1 MGWKV
6 IHLTK
11 PCKIKVKDE
20 NLLLI
25 FSDSEKEESI
35 KVTIND
41 IDFIL
46 FDNTQFSI
54 TGKAIELLSK
64 NGIATLFIDEEFH
77 PSSILV
83 PYHTHTLLTEMANIQ
98 ISITQEFKAQAW
110 QNIIKSKISNQA
122 ITLKYWSKEEF
133 EELNNLSQNVELF
146 DKNNDEAQ
154 SARIYWKT
162 LFENKTFRREQG
174 SEDIINSMLNYTY
187 AILRA
192 TMARSLSTS
201 GFLPVFGIWHQNRY
215 NAFNLV
221 DDLIEP
227 FRAFCDM
234 YVKILLNTKYSQSL
248 YLNIP
253 IKRDLVKL
261 LTFECVNINGGLS
274 NLSKAIELFVKNY
287 KRAVMADDISL
298 IVYPTINEG
307 FFRNECF

>member
-20 NLLLI
+20 NLLLT
-25 FSDSEKEESI
+25 FLDSEKEESI

-110 QNIIKSKISNQA
+110 QNIIKSKISNQSA
-122 ITLKYWSKEEF
+122 TLKYWNKKEF
-133 EELNNLSQNVELF
+133 LELELLSQNVQLF
-146 DKNNDEAQ
+146 DSNNDEAQ
-154 SARIYWKT
+154 SARIYWKS
-162 LFENKTFRREQG
+162 LFTNKTFRREQG
-174 SEDIINSMLNYTY
+174 SEDIINSMLNYAY

-227 FRAFCDM
+227 FRAFCDL
-234 YVKILLNTKYSQSL
+234 YVKLLLNTKYSQSL
-248 YLNIP
+248 YLTIP

-261 LTFECVNINGGLS
+261 LTFECVNINKGTS
-274 NLSKAIELFVKNY
+274 NLSKAIEVFVKQY

-298 IVYPTINEG
+298 IVYPSINEE
-307 FFRNECF
+307 FFKNECF